1 MRTIISA
8 IAVLLLSA
16 CGSPSNT
23 TATAT
28 GTDATPSLA
37 VGKTGIANGVEITL
51 TSVKQ
56 TNQVMSAKLVPLA
69 GPQETYVVVK
79 YTIKNTGSAP
89 LAAMSHPELDL
100 ADPNGQ
106 VYSKDD
112 MTTALV
118 GAMQDAQSMAS
129 DINPG
134 ITIKS
139 AAVWKVAK
147 QSFDLGTWKVVA
159 RTDPALEFKL
169 K

>member
-23 TATAT
+23 TATTSAT
-28 GTDATPSLA
+28 AAATSLA
-37 VGKTGIANGVEITL
+37 VGKTGSATGVEIAV

-56 TNQVMSAKLVPLA
+56 TNQVANAKIVPLA
-69 GPQETYVVVK
+69 GPQETYVVIK

-89 LAAMSHPELDL
+89 LPAMSHPELDL
-100 ADPNGQ
+100 VDPNGQ
-106 VYSKDD
+106 VYSKDA

-118 GAMQDAQSMAS
+118 GAMQGAQDMAS

-147 QSFDLGTWKVVA
+147 QGFDLGTWKVVA